1 MYPKPRAG
9 NSARAAARR
18 HWPGRPLPCF
28 TVLRMFSRRV
38 PSDHS
43 ANRLSAAIQRRRA
56 ADAPIIDL
64 TESNPTRCGF
74 RLDAAAL
81 LASLGH
87 PGSLVYEPHPQGLA
101 SARTAVAGYYAEIG
115 VHVDPEC
122 LFLTTGTSEA
132 YAMVFKLLAD
142 PDEEVL
148 VPTPGYPLL
157 DVLTRLEGVRLI
169 PYPLAYREP
178 AREAPGG
185 WAIDLEPLRAIIS
198 TRTKAI
204 VVVSPN
210 NPTGSYLKSAE
221 LEGLNALC
229 RDFGLA
235 LVVDEVFSD
244 YWRGPD
250 PRRVRT
256 AAGNDGA
263 LTFALNGFSKLVG
276 LPQLKLG
283 WIHVSGPDALAR
295 QARER
300 LAYVTDAFLSVS
312 AAVQHATPAIFRL
325 RASVQGQIQ
334 SRLEQ
339 NLAALRDGLAG
350 IGSCRTLASE
360 GGWYSVVR
368 LPDALSDEAFAV
380 DLLERDGV
388 LVHPGYFYDFASG
401 SFLVLSLLPPVEGF
415 REGVSAIAGRLRAPG
430 LNGRP

>member
-1 MYPKPRAG
+1 MDAG
-9 NSARAAARR
+9 
-18 HWPGRPLPCF
+18 
-28 TVLRMFSRRV
+28 
-38 PSDHS
+38 
-43 ANRLSAAIQRRRA
+43 
-56 ADAPIIDL
+56 
-64 TESNPTRCGF
+64 
-74 RLDAAAL
+74 AL
-81 LASLGH
+81 LSSLGH

-101 SARTAVAGYYAEIG
+101 SARTAVAAYYAEIG
-115 VHVDPEC
+115 VPVDPES

-178 AREAPGG
+178 ARLVPGG
-185 WAIDLEPLRAIIS
+185 WAIDLELLRASIS
-198 TRTKAI
+198 TRTKAV

-210 NPTGSYLKSAE
+210 NPTGSYLKKAE
-221 LEGLNALC
+221 LDGLNALC

-244 YWRGPD
+244 YARGPD

-256 AAGNDGA
+256 AAGNERA

-283 WIHVSGPDALAR
+283 WIHVSGPAELAR

-312 AAVQHATPAIFRL
+312 AAVQHAAPAIFRL
-325 RASVQGQIQ
+325 RAAVQEQIQ
-334 SRLEQ
+334 ARLEQ
-339 NLAALRDGLAG
+339 NLAALQESLSG
-350 IGSCRTLASE
+350 IDCCRTLVSE
-360 GGWYSVVR
+360 GGWYSVMR
-368 LPDALSDEAFAV
+368 LPDELPDEEFGV

-388 LVHPGYFYDFASG
+388 LAHPGYFYDFPSG
-401 SFLVLSLLPPVEGF
+401 SYLVLSLLPPAGDF
-415 REGVSAIAGRLRAPG
+415 REGVSRIAARLRG
-430 LNGRP
+430 LTGPR

>member
-1 MYPKPRAG
+1 MD
-9 NSARAAARR
+9 
-18 HWPGRPLPCF
+18 
-28 TVLRMFSRRV
+28 T
-38 PSDHS
+38 
-43 ANRLSAAIQRRRA
+43 
-56 ADAPIIDL
+56 
-64 TESNPTRCGF
+64 
-74 RLDAAAL
+74 AAL
-81 LASLGH
+81 LSSLAH

-101 SARTAVAGYYAEIG
+101 AARAAVAGYYAEIG
-115 VHVDPEC
+115 VPVDPEA

-169 PYPLAYREP
+169 PYPLSYCEP
-178 AREAPGG
+178 AGIAPGG
-185 WAIDLEPLRAIIS
+185 WAIDLELLRASIS
-198 TRTKAI
+198 TRTRAV

-210 NPTGSYLKSAE
+210 NPTGSYLKKAE
-221 LEGLNALC
+221 LDGLNVLC

-244 YWRGPD
+244 YAGGPD
-250 PRRVRT
+250 PRRVRS
-256 AAGNDGA
+256 AAGNAGA

-283 WIHVSGPDALAR
+283 WIHVGGPAEPAG

-312 AAVQHATPAIFRL
+312 AAVQHAAPAIFRL
-325 RASVQGQIQ
+325 RASVQEQIQ
-334 SRLEQ
+334 SRLEE
-339 NLAALRDGLAG
+339 NRAALEVALSG
-350 IGSCRTLASE
+350 IDSCRSLARE

-368 LPDALSDEAFAV
+368 LPDAIPDEELAV

-388 LVHPGYFYDFASG
+388 LAHPGYFYDFASG
-401 SFLVLSLLPPVEGF
+401 SWLVLSLLPPTVEF
-415 REGVSAIAGRLRAPG
+415 REGVSRIAARLRASRLTG
-430 LNGRP
+430 SR

>member
-1 MYPKPRAG
+1 
-9 NSARAAARR
+9 
-18 HWPGRPLPCF
+18 
-28 TVLRMFSRRV
+28 MFSRRV

-43 ANRLSAAIQRRRA
+43 ANRLSAAVQRRRA
-56 ADAPIIDL
+56 AGAPIIDL

-74 RLDAAAL
+74 RMDTGAL
-81 LASLGH
+81 LSSLGD

-101 SARTAVAGYYAEIG
+101 SARMAVAGYYADIG
-115 VHVDPEC
+115 LPVDPEC

-178 AREAPGG
+178 ARRASGG
-185 WAIDLEPLRAIIS
+185 WAIDLELLRASIS
-198 TRTKAI
+198 TRTRAV

-210 NPTGSYLKSAE
+210 NPTGSYLKKAE
-221 LEGLNALC
+221 LDGLNVLC

-244 YWRGPD
+244 YARGPD

-256 AAGNDGA
+256 AAGNGGA

-283 WIHVSGPDALAR
+283 WIHVSGPGELAR

-312 AAVQHATPAIFRL
+312 AAVQHAAPAIFRL
-325 RASVQGQIQ
+325 RAPVQEQIQ
-334 SRLEQ
+334 ARLAQ
-339 NLAALRDGLAG
+339 NLAALQGGLSG
-350 IGSCRTLASE
+350 IDSCRLLASE

-368 LPDALSDEAFAV
+368 LPDGLPDEELAV
-380 DLLERDGV
+380 DLLEQDGV
-388 LVHPGYFYDFASG
+388 LAHPGYFYDFAAG
-401 SFLVLSLLPPVEGF
+401 SHLVLSLLPPTGEF
-415 REGVSAIAGRLRAPG
+415 REGVSRIAARLQASRLTGPA
-430 LNGRP
+430 

>member
-1 MYPKPRAG
+1 
-9 NSARAAARR
+9 
-18 HWPGRPLPCF
+18 
-28 TVLRMFSRRV
+28 MFSRRV

-43 ANRLSAAIQRRRA
+43 ANRLSAAVQRRRA
-56 ADAPIIDL
+56 AGAPIIDL

-74 RLDAAAL
+74 RLDTEAL

-101 SARTAVAGYYAEIG
+101 SARTAVAGYYEGIG
-115 VHVDPEC
+115 VPVDPQS

-142 PDEEVL
+142 PHEEVL

-157 DVLTRLEGVRLI
+157 NVLTRLEGVRLI

-178 AREAPGG
+178 ARQAPGG
-185 WAIDLEPLRAIIS
+185 WAIDLELLRASIS
-198 TRTKAI
+198 TRTRAI

-210 NPTGSYLKSAE
+210 NPTGSYLKEAE
-221 LEGLNALC
+221 LDGLNALC

-244 YWRGPD
+244 YSRGPD
-250 PRRVRT
+250 PARVRT

-263 LTFALNGFSKLVG
+263 LTFVLNGFSKLVG

-283 WIHVSGPDALAR
+283 WIHVGGPGELAR

-312 AAVQHATPAIFRL
+312 AAVQHAAPAIFAL
-325 RASVQGQIQ
+325 RAPVQEQIQ
-334 SRLEQ
+334 GRLEE
-339 NLAALRDGLAG
+339 NLAALERCLSG
-350 IGSCRTLASE
+350 IDSCRPLASE

-368 LPDALSDEAFAV
+368 VPDERSDEELVV

-388 LVHPGYFYDFASG
+388 LSHPGYFYDFASG
-401 SFLVLSLLPPVEGF
+401 SFLVLSLLPPAGEF
-415 REGVSAIAGRLRAPG
+415 REGVSRIAGRLRASRLTGP
-430 LNGRP
+430 R